1 MLTNAVTNLSSI
13 MACKPTL
20 SARCYCHEL
29 ITCSLSSVVRQTT
42 ELLPIADFYR
52 SQLGAPWLF
61 RLIAFRIGR
70 EPLGYKKNQQ

>member
-20 SARCYCHEL
+20 SVRCYCHEL

-52 SQLGAPWLF
+52 SQLGAPL
-61 RLIAFRIGR
+61 GR
-70 EPLGYKKNQQ
+70 AGRVRAHVEPRQVVELQA